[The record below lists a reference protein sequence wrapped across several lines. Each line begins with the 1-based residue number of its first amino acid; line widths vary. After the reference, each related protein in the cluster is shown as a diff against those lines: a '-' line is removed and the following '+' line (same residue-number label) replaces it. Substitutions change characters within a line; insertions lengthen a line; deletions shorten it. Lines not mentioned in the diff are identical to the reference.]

1 MNQSNNL
8 RIQVGICDDIGNARV
23 QQDACFVIQK
33 PDQGCTIFGVAD
45 GHGQELGHI
54 ASNACVKSVSEFVD
68 ANLDKMIADTV
79 LFLEECFAHT
89 QTAIA
94 RTFVDY
100 YVDRGYEVN
109 EEENGRITKRRFPT
123 HSFTNAGGGTML
135 TIAVLKGAQLF
146 IANVGDCNAQL
157 CTETP
162 VITQDMLRYE
172 KDAEVSQET
181 SQVVD
186 TEVSQ
191 ETSQVV
197 DTEVSQETSHVADT
211 VANAVANVADTASCM
226 FEDDEVSEVEKVSQ
240 ETDTL
245 VLTSD
250 HSPMNPKEYVRM
262 RKFRPS
268 EEDPLKAEML
278 FVYDEQETS
287 KPFCQPVFNISED
300 GVPTVRDDVPYYY
313 KNVCKERAAYVSV
326 PANAYFP
333 DALASTRAMGDFNI
347 ATYGVTSKPEI
358 QSIDLGRVLEHTGA
372 VCVTMCSDGVWDNW
386 LPDYVTKFM
395 MDASCLA
402 AVKGDV
408 EKGAQRVAKSFIKRN
423 EIFAQKNF
431 RGSADNAMCVV
442 VYVSKVSEV
451 LKKEKIE

>member
-8 RIQVGICDDIGNARV
+8 RIQIGNCDDIGNARV
-23 QQDACFVIQK
+23 QQDASFIIQK
-33 PDQGCTIFGVAD
+33 LDQGCTIFGVAD

-54 ASNACVKSVSEFVD
+54 ASNACVKSVTEFVD
-68 ANLDKMIADTV
+68 ANLDKMVADTV
-79 LFLEECFAHT
+79 LFLEECFAHA
-89 QTAIA
+89 QAAISK
-94 RTFVDY
+94 TFVDY

-135 TIAVLKGAQLF
+135 TIAVLKGGQLF

-162 VITQDMLRYE
+162 VMTQDMLRYE
-172 KDAEVSQET
+172 KDVAI
-181 SQVVD
+181 
-186 TEVSQ
+186 
-191 ETSQVV
+191 
-197 DTEVSQETSHVADT
+197 VADT
-211 VANAVANVADTASCM
+211 VANAAANAADTAAHM
-226 FEDDEVSEVEKVSQ
+226 FEDDEETPVEDAIEDTV
-240 ETDTL
+240 EDTPVTDSL

-278 FVYDEQETS
+278 FVYDEQDTP

-326 PANAYFP
+326 PANAYLP
-333 DALASTRAMGDFNI
+333 DALASTRSMGDFNI
-347 ATYGVTSKPEI
+347 ATYGVSAKPEI
-358 QSIDLGRVLEHTGA
+358 QSIDLNRVLEHTGA

-402 AVKGDV
+402 AVKSDI
-408 EKGAQRVAKSFIKRN
+408 EKGAQRVAKSFMKRN
-423 EIFAQKNF
+423 EMFAQKNF
-431 RGSADNAMCVV
+431 RGNADNAMCVV
-442 VYVSKVSEV
+442 VYVSKVPAESV
-451 LKKEKIE
+451 VVKEKIE

>member
-8 RIQVGICDDIGNARV
+8 RIQIGNCDDIGNARV
-23 QQDACFVIQK
+23 QQDASFVIQK
-33 PDQGCTIFGVAD
+33 MDQGCTIFGVAD

-54 ASNACVKSVSEFVD
+54 ASNACVKSVTEFVD
-68 ANLDKMIADTV
+68 ANLDKMVADTV
-79 LFLEECFAHT
+79 LFLEECFAHA
-89 QTAIA
+89 QAAISK
-94 RTFVDY
+94 TFVDY

-135 TIAVLKGAQLF
+135 TIAVLKGGQLF

-162 VITQDMLRYE
+162 VMTQDMLRYE
-172 KDAEVSQET
+172 KDADVSNVVDRPTLEEAANAIQAILEGTNVAEVSQET
-181 SQVVD
+181 P
-186 TEVSQ
+186 TAVSS
-191 ETSQVV
+191 T
-197 DTEVSQETSHVADT
+197 
-211 VANAVANVADTASCM
+211 
-226 FEDDEVSEVEKVSQ
+226 
-240 ETDTL
+240 TDSL

-278 FVYDEQETS
+278 FVYDEQDTP
-287 KPFCQPVFNISED
+287 KPYCQPVFTIGED

-326 PANAYFP
+326 PANAYLP
-333 DALASTRAMGDFNI
+333 DALASTRSMGDFNI
-347 ATYGVTSKPEI
+347 ATYGVSAKPEI
-358 QSIDLGRVLEHTGA
+358 QSIDLNRVLEHTGA

-386 LPDYVTKFM
+386 LPEHVTKFM
-395 MDASCLA
+395 MDASCLGA
-402 AVKGDV
+402 IKTDV
-408 EKGAQRVAKSFIKRN
+408 EKGAQRVAKSFMKRN
-423 EIFAQKNF
+423 EMFAQKNF
-431 RGSADNAMCVV
+431 RGNADNAMCVV
-442 VYVSKVSEV
+442 VYVSKVPTEV
-451 LKKEKIE
+451 LKEKIE

>member
-1 MNQSNNL
+1 MNKSNNL

-23 QQDACFVIQK
+23 QQDASIIIEK

-54 ASNACVKSVSEFVD
+54 ASNACVKSVTVFVD
-68 ANLDKMIADTV
+68 ANCEKMVTDTV
-79 LFLEECFAHT
+79 AFLEECFAHV
-89 QTAIA
+89 QRQISE
-94 RTFVDY
+94 TFVTY
-100 YVDRGYEVN
+100 YLDRGYDIK

-123 HSFTNAGGGTML
+123 HSFTNASGGTML

-172 KDAEVSQET
+172 KDVSVTAIEAILDGT
-181 SQVVD
+181 
-186 TEVSQ
+186 
-191 ETSQVV
+191 
-197 DTEVSQETSHVADT
+197 T
-211 VANAVANVADTASCM
+211 VATAVSST
-226 FEDDEVSEVEKVSQ
+226 
-240 ETDTL
+240 TDAL
-245 VLTSD
+245 VLTCD

-262 RKFRPS
+262 RKFKQS
-268 EEDPLKAEML
+268 VEDPLKAEML
-278 FVYDEQETS
+278 FVYDDQETA
-287 KPFCQPVFNISED
+287 KPYCQPVFTISED
-300 GVPTVRDDVPYYY
+300 GVPTVRDDVPHYY
-313 KNVCKERAAYVSV
+313 KNVSKERAAYVSV

-358 QSIDLGRVLEHTGA
+358 QSIDLGRVLERTDV

-386 LPDYVTKFM
+386 LNEHVTKFM
-395 MDASCLA
+395 MDPTCLA
-402 AVKGDV
+402 AVKTDV
-408 EKGAQRVAKSFIKRN
+408 EKGAMRVAKSFMKRN

-431 RGSADNAMCVV
+431 RGSADNAMCVA
-442 VYVSKVSEV
+442 VYVSKVPTKPEAP
-451 LKKEKIE
+451 KKEKIE

>member
-8 RIQVGICDDIGNARV
+8 RIQIGVCDDIGNARV
-23 QQDACFVIQK
+23 QQDASFVIQK
-33 PDQGCTIFGVAD
+33 LDQGCTIFGVAD

-54 ASNACVKSVSEFVD
+54 ASNVCVKSVSEFVD
-68 ANLDKMIADTV
+68 ANCEKMVADTV
-79 LFLEECFAHT
+79 AFLEECFAHVQT
-89 QTAIA
+89 QISK
-94 RTFVDY
+94 TFVTY
-100 YVDRGYEVN
+100 YVDRGYEVK

-123 HSFTNAGGGTML
+123 HSFTTAGGGTML

-162 VITQDMLRYE
+162 VMTQDMLRYE
-172 KDAEVSQET
+172 KDVVGVSQET
-181 SQVVD
+181 LTLEEAAKAIEAIIEGTPVV
-186 TEVSQ
+186 EVS
-191 ETSQVV
+191 
-197 DTEVSQETSHVADT
+197 HVEDT
-211 VANAVANVADTASCM
+211 VAMAT
-226 FEDDEVSEVEKVSQ
+226 
-240 ETDTL
+240 TDTL
-245 VLTSD
+245 VLTCD

-262 RKFRPS
+262 RKFKPS
-268 EEDPLKAEML
+268 EEDPTKAEML
-278 FVYDEQETS
+278 FVYDDQETS

-313 KNVCKERAAYVSV
+313 KNVSKERAAYVSV
-326 PANAYFP
+326 PANAYLP

-347 ATYGVTSKPEI
+347 ATYGVTAKPEI
-358 QSIDLGRVLEHTGA
+358 QSIDLGRVLEHTDM

-386 LPDYVTKFM
+386 LPEYVTKFM

-402 AVKGDV
+402 AVKSDV

-442 VYVSKVSEV
+442 VYVSKVSEAP
-451 LKKEKIE
+451 KKEKIE